1 MQVNNMINNP
11 YMEHLGDRIN
21 CYKLGERRILIGL
34 ISTTYNL
41 ESHQIDHNWRS
52 LTWDNKKQTSNAWG
66 LRFLKTQ
73 KKYPPLGTN
82 IFIPCKSHVLKI
94 KLFLFPEVGYMLAP
108 YGWYPSLNMTK
119 TPQNRSR
126 RDEDFIGFPDFKGTP
141 NQLNDQPGLNETGF
155 SQIITRESQKTFWMN
170 SDHMNIDSHN
180 IVFVQ
185 HLKTSHCHTHTHL
198 LNKNHE
204 MDQKSSATGTQTK
217 HPHSTMFGKHLLNVC
232 YRWVPKKSGIQAGN
246 TF

>member
-73 KKYPPLGTN
+73 QKIPASWNNEYPLQN
-82 IFIPCKSHVLKI
+82 SRLKI
-94 KLFLFPEVGYMLAP
+94 ILFLFPEVGYV
-108 YGWYPSLNMTK
+108 S
-119 TPQNRSR
+119 S
-126 RDEDFIGFPDFKGTP
+126 I
-141 NQLNDQPGLNETGF
+141 
-155 SQIITRESQKTFWMN
+155 WM
-170 SDHMNIDSHN
+170 
-180 IVFVQ
+180 V
-185 HLKTSHCHTHTHL
+185 
-198 LNKNHE
+198 
-204 MDQKSSATGTQTK
+204 G
-217 HPHSTMFGKHLLNVC
+217 P
-232 YRWVPKKSGIQAGN
+232 P
-246 TF
+246 